1 MIEIRFF
8 CCVDFHFVFHPMCLC
23 NCGWEWNYCSG
34 ETFLSAKSCCF
45 SMLPWR
51 ISWEPSFISKAR
63 QPLGYSQNRSSEWE
77 QGLGVEAAVITCSSN
92 LLWWPLKK
100 GLGGGGRPTGKSC
113 ATFWI
118 WAGWRLCGF
127 HAASLFLPVCKNAR
141 WWWLGFH
148 SSKVSEG
155 GSNKSDI
162 LGSLHCHS
170 AVTLPRLSRQT
181 SSCIASQVGVNAL
194 DFRRGTCGIGAFV
207 CPCQCEGVVA
217 MNHSPNP
224 PVLAQPCLWTKR
236 QSLWKRWGLFP
247 SWWKDYWK
255 DYNIH

>member
-1 MIEIRFF
+1 MRVELLFRWNIFVCQVMLFF
-8 CCVDFHFVFHPMCLC
+8 HVAVAHFMRAILHFQGKATPWLFSEQIFRMRARTWCRS
-23 NCGWEWNYCSG
+23 CSHYMQQQ
-34 ETFLSAKSCCF
+34 LA
-45 SMLPWR
+45 LV
-51 ISWEPSFISKAR
+51 A
-63 QPLGYSQNRSSEWE
+63 
-77 QGLGVEAAVITCSSN
+77 
-92 LLWWPLKK
+92 LKER
-100 GLGGGGRPTGKSC
+100 LGGGGRPTGKSC

-194 DFRRGTCGIGAFV
+194 DFRRGTRGIGAFV